1 MENDKDW
8 YIEELEKVIVN
19 KLLPIY
25 DLYYDTMDL
34 PKPELDIPIRQ
45 TKKQLPAL
53 LRADF

>member
-25 DLYYDTMDL
+25 NLYYETMDL
-34 PKPELDIPIRQ
+34 PKPELNIPVSKS
-45 TKKQLPAL
+45 KKKLPAL